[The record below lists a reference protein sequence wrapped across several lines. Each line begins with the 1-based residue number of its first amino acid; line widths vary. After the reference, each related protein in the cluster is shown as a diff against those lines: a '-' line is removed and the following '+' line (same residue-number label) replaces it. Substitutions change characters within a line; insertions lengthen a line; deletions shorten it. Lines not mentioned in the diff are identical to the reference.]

1 MLIKIRAKK
10 IISMFLSQQ
19 LRKMFFTW
27 LVDQPEFFLTFHDIT
42 TFSFNKQFQA
52 WAGNEG
58 TLFNI
63 LIAIVKT

>member
-52 WAGNEG
+52 WTGNEG